1 MMTLAPFAGSPEP
14 VHGQTLSL
22 PEPDTRGTVS
32 VERTLQDR
40 NSVREFATGALP
52 LADLSQVLWAAQ
64 GITHGDRGR
73 TAPSAGALYPLEV
86 VAVVGH
92 VESVQPGVYR
102 YRPRDHVME
111 RMREGD
117 LRGQVAR
124 AALRQSWMAQAPVI
138 LVLSGVYERTT
149 GKYGERGI
157 RYVHMEVGHAGQNI
171 YLQAEARGLGTT
183 MVGAFRDEMVR
194 EVLGLEDRERPLG
207 IMPVGRPR

>member
-1 MMTLAPFAGSPEP
+1 MTLAPLAGSPEP
-14 VHGQTLSL
+14 VRGQTLSL

-64 GITHGDRGR
+64 GITHRDRGR

-86 VAVVGH
+86 VAVVGD
-92 VESVQPGVYR
+92 VGGVRPGVYR
-102 YRPRDHVME
+102 YRPRDHAME

-183 MVGAFRDEMVR
+183 MVGAFQDERVR

-207 IMPVGRPR
+207 IMPLGRPR

>member
-1 MMTLAPFAGSPEP
+1 MTLAPFAGSPEP

-32 VERTLQDR
+32 VERALQDR

-86 VAVVGH
+86 VAVVGD

-102 YRPRDHVME
+102 YRPRDHAME

-183 MVGAFRDEMVR
+183 MVGAFQDEMVR

>member
-1 MMTLAPFAGSPEP
+1 MTLAPFAGSPEP

-32 VERTLQDR
+32 VERALQDR

-52 LADLSQVLWAAQ
+52 LADLSQVLWSAQ

-86 VAVVGH
+86 VTVVGD

-102 YRPRDHVME
+102 YRPRDHAME

-183 MVGAFRDEMVR
+183 MVGAFQDEMVR

>member
-1 MMTLAPFAGSPEP
+1 MTLAPFAGSPEP